1 MAIIDT
7 TKTKKPFMV
16 DRDDDISIG
25 LDYPLHSGINGMFA
39 STATVL
45 EATKHNIRNLLL
57 TELGERVMQPTLGV
71 KLRKYLFEPYTED
84 IKMSI
89 KNNIIDTFSFW
100 LPFINVSQ
108 LDINMSESTSNIEN
122 NKLKIFVKFSLN
134 NDITATESVQVT
146 IGE

>member
-1 MAIIDT
+1 MAVLDT
-7 TKTKKPFMV
+7 NKTKKPFIE
-16 DRDDDISIG
+16 DRDENIFFGFKYPMEFNG
-25 LDYPLHSGINGMFA
+25 LEDM
-39 STATVL
+39 TVTVL
-45 EATKHNIRNLLL
+45 EAVKNNIRTLLL

-108 LDINMSESTSNIEN
+108 LDITMSESTSNVEN

-134 NDITATESVQVT
+134 NDITATESVQVI